1 MGWLDSQLQQK
12 HYTTISTP
20 INRINIHPSLS
31 VPLLP
36 LFPSLSAQQTLLTVE
51 RAHSELLSQPRGP
64 DPELTE
70 KLQISELKLQAVME
84 TMDTNTKNAQREI
97 SELKVQLF
105 EYEMGDAGSLGDE
118 LSSVLGGMSRN
129 TSLGSLPSLAAR

>member
-1 MGWLDSQLQQK
+1 
-12 HYTTISTP
+12 
-20 INRINIHPSLS
+20 
-31 VPLLP
+31 
-36 LFPSLSAQQTLLTVE
+36 
-51 RAHSELLSQPRGP
+51 
-64 DPELTE
+64 
-70 KLQISELKLQAVME
+70 ME